1 MVLSTWGPKH
11 VCCFPFRLCE
21 VHCSCPAQLVQRIMC
36 TPEGRVLTPGA
47 PGETCTLKK
56 IQCPHPLNQ
65 LRSTEHSARSRAW
78 SSQLMSKSSV
88 PISHVM
94 KLRLREA
101 AAKGCVKCHV
111 PGGQPPT
118 LSALLHRLS
127 VLPLAWGAGIAP
139 TSQMRTLR
147 LRAGRDLP
155 EATSLLV
162 VLLVLSALAQWL
174 LGFVV
179 RSVWGLW
186 PGLFLDLV
194 GHS

>member
-1 MVLSTWGPKH
+1 
-11 VCCFPFRLCE
+11 
-21 VHCSCPAQLVQRIMC
+21 
-36 TPEGRVLTPGA
+36 
-47 PGETCTLKK
+47 
-56 IQCPHPLNQ
+56 
-65 LRSTEHSARSRAW
+65 
-78 SSQLMSKSSV
+78 MSKSSV

-101 AAKGCVKCHV
+101 AAKGCLKCLV
-111 PGGQPPT
+111 PRCQPPT

-139 TSQMRTLR
+139 MSQMRTLR

-174 LGFVV
+174 MGFVV
-179 RSVWGLW
+179 PSVWGLW